1 MAQVIKI
8 KRSSSTATP
17 TSLNQGELA
26 YSSNSDKLFIGNPGT
41 GDVTVIG
48 GKTYI
53 NMLDHAA
60 GTLTANSAIIVD
72 GSSKIDV
79 LNVDNLTLNGNALT
93 STDTNGDITI
103 TPNGTGSIVLD
114 GQNWPQADG
123 TADYYLKTDGSGQL
137 SWAAIPSGT
146 ITLSDDQ
153 STPNTDTYTTGE
165 TLTFSTG
172 SGLTSTVS
180 DNDIEY
186 KITDGGVNTTQLAN
200 DAVTGAKIA
209 DNAIDSEHY
218 TDGSIDTAH
227 LANDAVTSAKIADAT
242 IVAGNLANS
251 AVQTAKINDGAVTTA
266 KLATAAVQTNKLTDN
281 AVTSAKIA
289 ADAITNA
296 KMANNAINTAEIVD
310 SAVTN
315 AKLANS
321 SADIGSTTL
330 TLGSSVSSLTGL
342 TEVASTDF
350 VGDLSKA
357 DASGTDTDGADLT
370 IKGGAGTG
378 SGTGGSVLIQV
389 ADGASSGSS
398 VNSHATAV
406 TIADDKTMT
415 AAGDVVISGNL
426 TVSGTTTTVNSETVT
441 FDDNILILNNNFSGA
456 SPTENGG
463 FEVERGNTLLN
474 AKLLWNETSDK
485 WQVGVGSTMSNLL
498 TASNFETEITSID
511 GGSF

>member
-53 NMLDHAA
+53 NMLDHTA

-79 LNVDNLTLNGNALT
+79 LNVDNLTLNGNEIT

-103 TPNGTGSIVLD
+103 TPNGSGNIVLD
-114 GQNWPQADG
+114 GATWPNSGEA
-123 TADYYLKTDGSGQL
+123 ADYYLKTNGSGTL
-137 SWAAIPSGT
+137 TWAAIPSGT
-146 ITLSDDQ
+146 ITLSDG
-153 STPNTDTYTTGE
+153 SNTDTYTTGE
-165 TLTFSTG
+165 TLTFTGSTG
-172 SGLTSTVS
+172 ITSVVS
-180 DNDIEY
+180 DNEVTIS
-186 KITDGGVNTTQLAN
+186 ITSGGVDTTQLA
-200 DAVTGAKIA
+200 D
-209 DNAIDSEHY
+209 D
-218 TDGSIDTAH
+218 
-227 LANDAVTSAKIADAT
+227 
-242 IVAGNLANS
+242 
-251 AVQTAKINDGAVTTA
+251 
-266 KLATAAVQTNKLTDN
+266 
-281 AVTSAKIA
+281 
-289 ADAITNA
+289 
-296 KMANNAINTAEIVD
+296 
-310 SAVTN
+310 AVTN
-315 AKLANS
+315 AKLADDAVDSDQIANGAVDNVHLAGSIANGKLANS
-321 SADIGSTTL
+321 SITVSDGTNSNGVDLGDTLTISGGTGITSTHSTDQIEIKVTDGGVDTTQLADDAVTNAKLADDAVDSDQIANGAVDNVHLANSSLDIGSTTISL
-330 TLGSSVSSLTGL
+330 GGSSTTLAGL
-342 TEVASTDF
+342 TEVTSTDF
-350 VGDLSKA
+350 IGDLSKA
-357 DASGTDTDGADLT
+357 DASGTDAAGTNLT

-378 SGTGGSVLIQV
+378 SGAGGSVLIQV

-441 FDDNILILNNNFSGA
+441 FDDNILILNNNYSGS

-463 FEVERGNTLLN
+463 LEVERGTVDN
-474 AKLLWNETSDK
+474 AKFLFNETTDK
-485 WQVGVGSTMSNLL
+485 WQVGIGSTMSNLL
-498 TASNFETEITSID
+498 TGSNFETEITAID
-511 GGSF
+511 GGTF